1 MAITF
6 PSSPAVNDQFV
17 NSGRTWIW
25 TGEYWRAYTQ
35 ALSNATVNTAI
46 LAANSVTSEKI
57 VDGTIVAGDIASNAV
72 TTVKILDANVTAAK
86 LDSNAVTT
94 AKILDNNV
102 TLGKLS
108 TDIQPDG
115 DQPIL
120 FNQVFG

>member
-1 MAITF
+1 MAIVF

-17 NSGRTWIW
+17 NGGRTWIW
-25 TGEYWRAYTQ
+25 SGEYWQAYTQ

-57 VDGTIVAGDIASNAV
+57 VDGTIAAGDIASNAV
-72 TTVKILDANVTAAK
+72 TTVKILDANVTSDKLAAN
-86 LDSNAVTT
+86 SVIT
-94 AKILDNNV
+94 AKILDNNI

>member
-6 PSSPAVNDQFV
+6 PSTPATNDQFV
-17 NSGRTWIW
+17 NGGRTWIW
-25 TGEYWRAYTQ
+25 TGAYWQAYAQ

-72 TTVKILDANVTAAK
+72 TTVKILDANVT
-86 LDSNAVTT
+86 T
-94 AKILDNNV
+94 AKILDNNI

-108 TDIQPDG
+108 TEIQPDG

>member
-1 MAITF
+1 MAIVF
-6 PSSPAVNDQFV
+6 PSSPATNDQFV
-17 NSGRTWIW
+17 SGGRTWIW
-25 TGEYWRAYTQ
+25 TGEYWQAYTQ

-57 VDGTIVAGDIASNAV
+57 VDGTIAAGDIASNAV
-72 TTVKILDANVTAAK
+72 TTVKILDANVTSDKLAAN
-86 LDSNAVTT
+86 SVIT
-94 AKILDNNV
+94 AKILDNNI

>member
-1 MAITF
+1 MAIVF
-6 PSSPAVNDQFV
+6 PSSPATNDQFV

-25 TGEYWRAYTQ
+25 TGEYWQAYTQ

-57 VDGTIVAGDIASNAV
+57 VDGTIVAGDIASSAV
-72 TTVKILDANVTAAK
+72 TTVKILD
-86 LDSNAVTT
+86 
-94 AKILDNNV
+94 NNI

>member
-1 MAITF
+1 MAIVF
-6 PSSPAVNDQFV
+6 PSSPATNDQFV
-17 NSGRTWIW
+17 NGGRTWIW
-25 TGEYWRAYTQ
+25 TGEYWQAYTQ

-57 VDGTIVAGDIASNAV
+57 VDGTIAAGDIASNAV
-72 TTVKILDANVTAAK
+72 TTVKILDANVTSDKLAAN
-86 LDSNAVTT
+86 SVIT
-94 AKILDNNV
+94 AKILDNNI